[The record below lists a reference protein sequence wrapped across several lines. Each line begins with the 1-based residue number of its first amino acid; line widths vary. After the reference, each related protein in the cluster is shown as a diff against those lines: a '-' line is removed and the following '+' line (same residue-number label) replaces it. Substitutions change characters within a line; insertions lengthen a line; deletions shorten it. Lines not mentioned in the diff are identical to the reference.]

1 MGSTGKETFRIE
13 WQVLH
18 SKVRSSKPRSPGEI
32 RANPILCLQVG
43 HDGRSVMELLIT
55 TRHSEAN
62 DRYGQNRSVR
72 LRILSDK
79 ILAQLLRDREPGLKI
94 GIGSAGHGWMRDRHG
109 LGPEAPLSPKGGVVL
124 VWVQQNCCQAD
135 AGWCPQGPSGTRL
148 RWPFPK
154 MDGHRERGAQ
164 FCYPCAFICSL
175 APLSLRVG
183 AISPSSQSCS

>member
-1 MGSTGKETFRIE
+1 MGSTGKETFRIK

-18 SKVRSSKPRSPGEI
+18 SKVRSSTPRLPGEI

-43 HDGRSVMELLIT
+43 HDGRSAMELLIT

-62 DRYGQNRSVR
+62 DRRDQEFRSVR
-72 LRILSDK
+72 LRTLSDK
-79 ILAQLLRDREPGLKI
+79 ILAQLLRGGEPDLKI

-124 VWVQQNCCQAD
+124 VWVHQTCSQPMSDSAPVSKPGLTAHANSEN
-135 AGWCPQGPSGTRL
+135 GRTP
-148 RWPFPK
+148 
-154 MDGHRERGAQ
+154 RGGR
-164 FCYPCAFICSL
+164 FCYPCAFICSV

>member
-1 MGSTGKETFRIE
+1 MGSTGKETFRIQ

-18 SKVRSSKPRSPGEI
+18 SKVRSSTPRLPGEI

-43 HDGRSVMELLIT
+43 HDGRSAMELLIIT
-55 TRHSEAN
+55 QHSEAN
-62 DRYGQNRSVR
+62 DKVRSEFRSVR
-72 LRILSDK
+72 LRIPSDK
-79 ILAQLLRDREPGLKI
+79 ILAQLLRGREPELKI

-124 VWVQQNCCQAD
+124 VWACQT
-135 AGWCPQGPSGTRL
+135 CSQGS
-148 RWPFPK
+148 
-154 MDGHRERGAQ
+154 ERGPTARALSENGQ
-164 FCYPCAFICSL
+164 GRFCYPCAFICSV

>member
-1 MGSTGKETFRIE
+1 
-13 WQVLH
+13 VLH
-18 SKVRSSKPRSPGEI
+18 SKVRSSRPRLPGEI
-32 RANPILCLQVG
+32 RVNPILCLQVG
-43 HDGRSVMELLIT
+43 HDGRSAMELLIT

-62 DRYGQNRSVR
+62 DRYGQTRSVR

-79 ILAQLLRDREPGLKI
+79 ILAQLLRGGEPELKI

-124 VWVQQNCCQAD
+124 VWVHQTCCQPISDNA
-135 AGWCPQGPSGTRL
+135 PRSKRGPTARAISENGRT
-148 RWPFPK
+148 P
-154 MDGHRERGAQ
+154 RGGR
-164 FCYPCAFICSL
+164 FCYPCAFICIV

>member
-109 LGPEAPLSPKGGVVL
+109 LGPEAPYPRRAGSCLFGFSKLVVKQMPDGAPK
-124 VWVQQNCCQAD
+124 VQAEPGC
-135 AGWCPQGPSGTRL
+135 AGHFRKWT
-148 RWPFPK
+148 
-154 MDGHRERGAQ
+154 DTARGARSSATHAHS
-164 FCYPCAFICSL
+164 YA
-175 APLSLRVG
+175 ASLR
-183 AISPSSQSCS
+183 